1 MDPLT
6 ALSLAANVCQ
16 FVEYATK
23 IVSKGNK
30 LRNSPDGLLVEH
42 ADLYATSRTVI
53 ELNNRLVTSAEDHSL
68 AVGVVASADSL
79 EIERACK
86 AINQVAG
93 DLLQALDKLRLPRHA
108 GRWRSLRQA
117 VKAVAGKSGV
127 EKMKND
133 LAVQRQ
139 RLDSALLASLW

>member
-1 MDPLT
+1 MDPLS
-6 ALSLAANVCQ
+6 AFSLAACVCQ

-30 LRNSPDGLLVEH
+30 LHKSADGLLVEH
-42 ADLYATSRTVI
+42 RDLLAATETVL
-53 ELNNRLVTSAEDHSL
+53 ELNNRLVTSAWKHSQAIGLQSTAADH
-68 AVGVVASADSL
+68 D
-79 EIERACK
+79 IQRACK
-86 AINQVAG
+86 AINQVAT
-93 DLLQALDKLRLPRHA
+93 DLIETLESIRLSDHA
-108 GRWRSLRQA
+108 GRWRSMRQA

-139 RLDSALLASLW
+139 RLDTALLSSLW